1 MTITQQELIDE
12 ILDQF
17 DFQKVKEVMDALNWR
32 WAMGT
37 EALVPDI
44 PELRKKARELLWDVI
59 RSKDRNRMIKTG
71 GLVVEKQEPIYRGNR
86 IFKDGTLELRFEV
99 TSWNTWDSFPPDTK
113 VTPVY

>member
-17 DFQKVKEVMDALNWR
+17 DFQKVKEVMDALNWT
-32 WAMGT
+32 WAIGT

-44 PELRKKARELLWDVI
+44 PELRKQAREILWDLV
-59 RSKDRNRMIKTG
+59 RSKGRMIKAG
-71 GLVVEKQEPIYRGNR
+71 GLVVEKV
-86 IFKDGTLELRFEV
+86 DDDTLELRFEV
-99 TSWNTWDSFPPDTK
+99 SSWNTWDSFPPDTK